1 MYFLIWIFSMT
12 KIIIKS
18 NLSEKQME
26 ADVASYFGW
35 VSKGLPLRLMDT
47 DEQLTGADKAFY
59 DQALAIFMQ
68 FKVAKGIRPIC
79 EIRRSNRKNRRKE
92 ELIREFRHDNGLNDQ
107 PIFYFE
113 LRAKA
118 KTAKDFQHNIL
129 LEYAN
134 THWSMGFYVAPTH
147 LDATEYYNSLFT
159 STSQCSSSFPFLY
172 EDRRY
177 FYSENSWIEDVGLV
191 PFLNEHVSIIP
202 TERVDRHT
210 HHYSYSK
217 AGTDIAWHSP
227 YVVSRNP
234 SRFSDVLKAIYKDR
248 VLGGELLSV
257 EAIDRNFEV
266 VGTFEPSED
275 SHHNIRSKAD
285 LLYEQTG
292 IKTFLLLTNKEFVEK
307 LRQRT

>member
-1 MYFLIWIFSMT
+1 MS

-18 NLSEKQME
+18 SLSEKQME
-26 ADVASYFGW
+26 ADIASYFGW
-35 VSKGLPLRLMDT
+35 VSDGLPLRLMDV
-47 DEQLTGADKAFY
+47 DEQLTGADKVLY

-68 FKVAKGIRPIC
+68 FKVSKGIKPIS
-79 EIRRSNRKNRRKE
+79 EIKRSNRKNRGKE

-107 PIFYFE
+107 PTFYFE

-129 LEYAN
+129 LDYSN
-134 THWSMGFYVAPTH
+134 THWSVGFYVAPTH
-147 LDATEYYNSLFT
+147 LDTTEYYNSLFT
-159 STSQCSSSFPFLY
+159 STSKCSSSFPFLY
-172 EDRRY
+172 EERKY

-191 PFLNEHVSIIP
+191 PFLNEHVSIVP

-227 YVVSRNP
+227 YIVTRDP
-234 SRFSDVLKAIYKDR
+234 SRFSDLLKTVYKER
-248 VLGGELLSV
+248 VLGGKLLTIND
-257 EAIDRNFEV
+257 IDRNFEISE
-266 VGTFEPSED
+266 GFEPSED
-275 SHHNIRSKAD
+275 SFENIRSKAN
-285 LLYEQTG
+285 LLYEQSG

-307 LRQRT
+307 MRQRT